1 MANLQKT
8 ALFPAHEAAG
18 AKFADFGGWDM
29 PIEYVGTVAE
39 HTAVRE
45 SVGLFDV
52 SHMGKVAIFGPQA
65 THFVNSIVVN
75 DLDRIGPGQAQYSM
89 LCAEDGG
96 IIDDLIIYKW
106 NDDGVY
112 IIPNAANASAVVSV
126 LRDLAPAGITIDD
139 QQLTHGIIAVQGPSS
154 AEVVATLGL
163 PTDMDYMAFEMAQ
176 WQGVP
181 ITVCRSGYT
190 GERGYELIAPNAVL
204 PELWAELS
212 EQAAV
217 RGGMPAGLGAR
228 DTLRTEMGY
237 PLHGNDISRSTNP
250 VEAGLNWAVGWA
262 KPEFRGH
269 EVIRSVKEAGP
280 TRRLRALR
288 MRERGIPRA
297 HMPVLRDG
305 EVIGETTS
313 GTYSPS
319 LKVGIALAYVPADV
333 SVGDTVSIDVR
344 GKAIEAEV
352 VTPPFVPAR
361 TR

>member
-1 MANLQKT
+1 MTNLQRT

-29 PIEYVGTVAE
+29 PIEYLGTVAE

-52 SHMGKVAIFGPQA
+52 SHMGKVAVFGPGA
-65 THFVNSIVVN
+65 TRFVNSVVVN

-112 IIPNAANASAVVSV
+112 IIPNAANSGVVVSV
-126 LRDLAPAGITIDD
+126 LREFAPAGVTIDD
-139 QQLTHGIIAVQGPSS
+139 QQLTHGIIAVQGPAS
-154 AEVVATLGL
+154 ADVVAALGL
-163 PTDMDYMAFEMAQ
+163 PTGMDYMAFEMAH
-176 WQGVP
+176 WHDSP

-190 GERGYELIAPNAVL
+190 GERGYELIAPNPVL
-204 PELWAELS
+204 PELWAELVK
-212 EQAAV
+212 EAIE
-217 RGGMPAGLGAR
+217 RGGMAAGLGAR

-237 PLHGNDISRSTNP
+237 PLHGNDISVTTNP
-250 VEAGLNWAVGWA
+250 VEAGLSWAVGWA
-262 KPEFRGH
+262 KPEFLGH

-280 TRRLRALR
+280 ARRLRALK
-288 MRERGIPRA
+288 MLERGIPRA
-297 HMPVLRDG
+297 HMQVLRNG
-305 EVIGETTS
+305 EAIGETTS
-313 GTYSPS
+313 GTYSPT
-319 LKVGIALAYVPADV
+319 LKAGIALAYLPAGV
-333 SVGDTVSIDVR
+333 SEGDTVAIDVR
-344 GKAIEAEV
+344 GKIIEAQV

>member
-8 ALFPAHEAAG
+8 ALYPAHEAAG

-45 SVGLFDV
+45 WVGIFDV
-52 SHMGKVAIFGPQA
+52 SHMGKVTVYGPQA
-65 THFVNSIVVN
+65 TEFVNSVVVN

-96 IIDDLIIYKW
+96 IVDDLIIYKW

-112 IIPNAANASAVVSV
+112 IIPNAANSSAVVEA
-126 LRDLAPAGITIDD
+126 LRELAPADITIDD
-139 QQLTHGIIAVQGPSS
+139 QQLTHGIIAVQGPAS
-154 AEVVATLGL
+154 AEVVGALGL
-163 PTDMDYMAFEMAQ
+163 PTEMDYMAFHMAN
-176 WQGVP
+176 WHEHP
-181 ITVCRSGYT
+181 IIVCRSGYT

-204 PELWAELS
+204 PQLWAELA
-212 EQAAV
+212 EHAAQH
-217 RGGMPAGLGAR
+217 GGMPAGLGAR

-250 VEAGLNWAVGWA
+250 VEAGLNWAVGWT
-262 KPEFRGH
+262 KPGFRGDD
-269 EVIRSVKEAGP
+269 VIRSVKAAGP

-288 MRERGIPRA
+288 MLERGIPRA
-297 HMPVLRDG
+297 HMSVLRDG
-305 EVIGETTS
+305 EVVGETTS
-313 GTYSPS
+313 GTYSPT
-319 LKVGIALAYVPADV
+319 LKVGIALGYVPADV
-333 SVGDTVSIDVR
+333 SVGDTLSIDVR
-344 GKAIEAEV
+344 GKEIEAEV